1 MKKFIYVLIVLTV
14 MAVLCSCTRTL
25 PPAYSAQ
32 GKYYKTKLYIKT
44 ELNDCKLSK
53 RNDNGIK
60 PVKK

>member
-1 MKKFIYVLIVLTV
+1 MKKLIYTIIVLT
-14 MAVLCSCTRTL
+14 ALCSCTRTL

-32 GKYYKTKLYIKT
+32 GKYYKTKLYLKT

-60 PVKK
+60 PVKR